1 MLLDYINEFLSLYV
15 VVPLILFTGLYLSIR
30 VGFIQISKLKMGFG
44 YLINTE
50 KKSVGNI
57 SHFEAVSTVLAG
69 NLGTGNISGMAVALT
84 TGGPGALVWM
94 GVMAFFGAI
103 LKFAGCLLGVKFR
116 HINPEG
122 DYVGGPMYYLDHG
135 LNLKPVAFLFSI
147 FAILSSLT
155 VGNLVQVNSISLPL
169 ENMGTSP
176 LLMSVITAILVAVVL
191 VGGMHRFA
199 IVASTVVPFMALLYV
214 GVAMIILVKFSDQI
228 LPSFD
233 IIFKSAFD
241 LRSATGG
248 FIGYGLLKTITVGFE
263 RGVFSTDAGVG
274 IAPILQS
281 STRTKSPVVEGVV
294 AMVPPLVV
302 MVICTI
308 TTLVL
313 MVTGAWKVAGLR
325 STNMC
330 TYAFELGVGSKWGTY
345 LVLLSLILFA
355 FTTILAWAYCAERA
369 VEYLGGLKW
378 MRTFQWFFIL
388 VIPFGALVHVELI
401 WKLADVCISLM
412 LICNMVGVI
421 GLSKLVIAESRLFF
435 SKLNI

>member
-1 MLLDYINEFLSLYV
+1 MFLNFINEFIALYF
-15 VVPLILFTGLYLSIR
+15 VVPLILLTGLYLSFR

-44 YLINTE
+44 YLINSE
-50 KKSVGNI
+50 QKSVGNI

-69 NLGTGNISGMAVALT
+69 NLGTGNISGMAVALS

-122 DYVGGPMYYLDHG
+122 DYVGGPMYYLDQG
-135 LNLKPVAFLFSI
+135 LKLKPIAWIFSI

-155 VGNLVQVNSISLPL
+155 VGNLVQVNSISLPV
-169 ENMGTSP
+169 ESMGASP
-176 LLMSVITAILVAVVL
+176 LLMGIMTAVLVAIVL

-199 IVASTVVPFMALLYV
+199 VVASTVVPVMALLYV
-214 GVAMIILVKFSDQI
+214 GAAVYILFQFSGQVF
-228 LPSFD
+228 PSLEL
-233 IIFKSAFD
+233 IFKSAFG
-241 LRSATGG
+241 LRSAAGG
-248 FIGYGLLKTITVGFE
+248 VLGFGVFKSISVGFE

-313 MVTGAWKVAGLR
+313 MVTGAWQAEGLK

-330 TYAFELGVGSKWGTY
+330 TYAFELGLGAKWGSY
-345 LVLLSLILFA
+345 LVLLSLVLFA

-369 VEYLGGLKW
+369 VEYMGGLRW
-378 MRTFQWFFIL
+378 MRAFQWLFIL
-388 VIPFGALVHVELI
+388 VIPFGALARVDLV
-401 WKLADVCISLM
+401 WKLADICISGM
-412 LICNMVGVI
+412 LICNLAGVI
-421 GLSKLVIAESRLFF
+421 GLSSVVIKESRLFF
-435 SKLNI
+435 AGSEG